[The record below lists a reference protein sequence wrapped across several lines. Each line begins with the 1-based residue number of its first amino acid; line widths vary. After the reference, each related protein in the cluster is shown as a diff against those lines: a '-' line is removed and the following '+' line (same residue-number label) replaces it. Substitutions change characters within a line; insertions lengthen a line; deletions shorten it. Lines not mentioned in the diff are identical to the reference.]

1 MLLIYLISMLFW
13 LLLNRSNKHQYPSYR
28 KATANRHGFKY
39 RKKPQWVVNRVIE
52 HKAIMPNTG
61 CRQIATSFNRRFGD
75 KQSVSKTWVN
85 NTIKKY
91 KHEIFLKRKQLKNKK
106 PKPTNINRIWG
117 MDLTGKHDL
126 NKNNL
131 QILGIVDHGS
141 RANLYLNAIRSKASI
156 HLLRI
161 ILDTIQKYG
170 KPEAIRTDN
179 EAVFTSKLFK
189 FGLWFLGIKHQRTD
203 VGCPWMNGRIER
215 FFGTLK
221 EKLNQI
227 DILSFDH
234 LNLHLKDF
242 RFFYNHVRTHQ
253 NIDNRTPAEVWMGKG
268 FKRKAKFYSSWD
280 SLLKGYYHPP
290 E

>member
-1 MLLIYLISMLFW
+1 MLLICLLLIFFW
-13 LLLNRSNKHQYPSYR
+13 LFNNRSKQRQYPSYR
-28 KATANRHGFKY
+28 KATVDNRGFMH
-39 RKKPQWVVNRVIE
+39 RKKPQWVINRVIE
-52 HKAIMPNTG
+52 HKAIMQNDG
-61 CRQIATSFNRRFGD
+61 CRKIAASFNRRFGD
-75 KQSVSKTWVN
+75 KETVSKTWVN
-85 NTIKKY
+85 STVKKY
-91 KHEIFLKRKQLKNKK
+91 KYEILILRKKLKNKK
-106 PKPTNINRIWG
+106 PRPTNINRIWG

-126 NKNNL
+126 DKNNL
-131 QILGIVDHGS
+131 QILGIIDHGS
-141 RANLYLNAIRSKASI
+141 RANLYLSGIKSKASI

-179 EAVFTSKLFK
+179 EPVFTSKLFR

-221 EKLNQI
+221 EKLDQI
-227 DILSFDH
+227 NVLDFEH

-253 NIDNRTPAEVWMGKG
+253 NIGNRTPAEVWTGRG
-268 FKRKAKFYSSWD
+268 FKRKAKFYSSWGG
-280 SLLKGYYHPP
+280 LLTGFYK
-290 E
+290 